1 MTGPATVDVLGTPI
15 DNVSLTEATDRVVA
29 LARSGSPHLVVTANV
44 DHLMTLR
51 HDVGFRRAYD
61 AASLRLADGAPLLA
75 VSRLCRTPLAGR
87 VTGADLMPTVAAA
100 AERHGLRVF
109 VLGGT
114 PEVAA
119 AAAARL
125 RSLHPALV
133 LEHSS
138 PPLGFDA
145 DLLEDRRA
153 FAALRAF
160 RPDIV
165 FVCLGAP
172 RSEKWAASHLH
183 HLGGGA
189 VLCVGAAVDFVAGA
203 KSRAP
208 TLIQRLGLEW
218 AYRLAQEPGRLWRR
232 YLLTDS
238 RFLALAAVHVV
249 RRRAHRHPRGF
260 VATSRG

>member
-1 MTGPATVDVLGTPI
+1 MTAPATIDVLGTPI
-15 DNVSLTEATDRVVA
+15 DNVSLDEATDQVIG

-51 HDVGFRRAYD
+51 HDEAFRDAYD

-100 AERHGLRVF
+100 AERDGLRVF
-109 VLGGT
+109 VLGGS
-114 PEVAA
+114 PEVGA

-125 RSLHPALV
+125 RARHPALV

-138 PPLGFDA
+138 PPQGFDA

-153 FAALRAF
+153 FAALQAF
-160 RPDIV
+160 SPDIV

-172 RSEKWAASHLH
+172 RSEKWVASHLH
-183 HLGGGA
+183 HLRTGA
-189 VLCVGAAVDFVAGA
+189 VLCVGAAVDFVAGSR
-203 KSRAP
+203 SRAP
-208 TLIQRLGLEW
+208 TLLQRLGLEW
-218 AYRLAQEPGRLWRR
+218 AYRLVQEPGRLWRR

-238 RFLALAAVHVV
+238 RFLALAAVHIV
-249 RRRAHRHPRGF
+249 RRRAGRAA
-260 VATSRG
+260 VTA